1 MSEKIKLFLITI
13 GVAAI
18 FSTGSFVAGREIT
31 HRQILSSTT
40 NKEEPEVNQSTDIAI
55 VNQDMGVDYNGKN
68 VNYAEDLIKSVDSD
82 FVLTNREAA
91 KKGLEDGRYGAMIV
105 LPGNFSKNITTINDV
120 TPSRVEIYYEENKAL
135 ESKNK
140 LIVSAK
146 ISDFEKK
153 LNSKLSYMYVSSVF
167 SELHRG
173 QDSVNEILQNDDEDL
188 EALNSI
194 NNFDILQ
201 SINLTQLEDQD
212 INIENLD
219 LNKNFSENKEII
231 EQIDTLYRD
240 RLLAKEKSFD
250 EFRGE
255 LLNVIGNENVGIKSF
270 RKTIEDMTPEQ
281 LKEALTKTHTYNYS
295 SLSSD
300 YNMNIDEVSNYIEE
314 FTKEG
319 GLIDNLAST
328 YKHNILAELDNNAKS
343 SINKINENIEET
355 IKITNNSI
363 DTIEKD
369 QLNNLNSVQ
378 RSIDV
383 NNNDPILESLRQ
395 EATLYGDIVS
405 ELIISNPDVF
415 ESAYK
420 NAVIRNNVSHYNL
433 LLNPD
438 EGMRPGNTFSDW
450 NTLKTYIINN
460 STQDSSF
467 ITNRMSK
474 YKKAHYAE
482 LENDVKLVG
491 DSISSLKNVKDELMD
506 LLKST
511 ENLRN
516 NSEYKYLGQVFDS
529 ESEKTIDER
538 LKLNEQFVDEIKL
551 NMLGQYKED
560 LLKIMEENNS
570 KIVDDTK
577 EKVEKE
583 VEQVIIAESPIDV
596 NKVLEIFDKNY
607 MMRFSKLLEMT
618 DNIDKTELSAD
629 KDAEVSKLWK
639 EYDNKNNEL
648 NDLVKSQIDQYDE
661 AFIKITENADNH
673 IITMQED
680 LDAGIE
686 SAQQQVEESLENAK
700 NTKIKSSN
708 SNREKL
714 NSFSNVLTNTRV
726 GTVENSDIYDFI
738 INPVSKIKTQ
748 NLAVNIEKPT
758 VNNKYKLEIVSGLIL
773 VICASIFIT
782 TIGMYALYKKLIIK
796 K

>member
-13 GVAAI
+13 SVAAI

-40 NKEEPEVNQSTDIAI
+40 NKEKPEVNQSTDIAI

-120 TPSRVEIYYEENKAL
+120 TPSKVEIYYEENKAL
-135 ESKNK
+135 ESENK

-173 QDSVNEILQNDDEDL
+173 QDCVNEILQNDDEDL

-255 LLNVIGNENVGIKSF
+255 LLNVIGNENSGIKSF

-319 GLIDNLAST
+319 GLIDNLAGT
-328 YKHNILAELDNNAKS
+328 YKYNILSEIDKNAKI

-355 IKITNNSI
+355 IKAASNSI

-369 QLNNLNSVQ
+369 QLNNLNIIQ
-378 RSIDV
+378 RSIAV

-395 EATLYGDIVS
+395 EAILYGDIVS
-405 ELIISNPDVF
+405 ELIISNPDV
-415 ESAYK
+415 
-420 NAVIRNNVSHYNL
+420 L
-433 LLNPD
+433 
-438 EGMRPGNTFSDW
+438 
-450 NTLKTYIINN
+450 
-460 STQDSSF
+460 
-467 ITNRMSK
+467 
-474 YKKAHYAE
+474 
-482 LENDVKLVG
+482 
-491 DSISSLKNVKDELMD
+491 
-506 LLKST
+506 
-511 ENLRN
+511 
-516 NSEYKYLGQVFDS
+516 
-529 ESEKTIDER
+529 
-538 LKLNEQFVDEIKL
+538 
-551 NMLGQYKED
+551 
-560 LLKIMEENNS
+560 
-570 KIVDDTK
+570 
-577 EKVEKE
+577 
-583 VEQVIIAESPIDV
+583 
-596 NKVLEIFDKNY
+596 
-607 MMRFSKLLEMT
+607 
-618 DNIDKTELSAD
+618 
-629 KDAEVSKLWK
+629 
-639 EYDNKNNEL
+639 
-648 NDLVKSQIDQYDE
+648 
-661 AFIKITENADNH
+661 
-673 IITMQED
+673 
-680 LDAGIE
+680 
-686 SAQQQVEESLENAK
+686 
-700 NTKIKSSN
+700 
-708 SNREKL
+708 
-714 NSFSNVLTNTRV
+714 
-726 GTVENSDIYDFI
+726 
-738 INPVSKIKTQ
+738 
-748 NLAVNIEKPT
+748 
-758 VNNKYKLEIVSGLIL
+758 
-773 VICASIFIT
+773 
-782 TIGMYALYKKLIIK
+782 
-796 K
+796 